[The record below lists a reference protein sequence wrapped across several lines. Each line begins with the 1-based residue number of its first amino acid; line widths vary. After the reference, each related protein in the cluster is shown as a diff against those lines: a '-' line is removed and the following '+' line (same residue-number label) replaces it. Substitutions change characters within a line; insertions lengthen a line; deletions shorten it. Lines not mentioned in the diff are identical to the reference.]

1 MTQNKKI
8 IKIKKLLVRVFEQLS
23 DSKVAVVNMCVLVNE
38 FEIVRSVSKMIAI
51 FRIIFATNHFHS
63 GRVLCPQS
71 RQILMVPLVLYA
83 AFEQTFFVK
92 LEL

>member
-38 FEIVRSVSKMIAI
+38 FEIVRSVYDSDISYHFCDKSFS
-51 FRIIFATNHFHS
+51 FRPSF
-63 GRVLCPQS
+63 
-71 RQILMVPLVLYA
+71 VPPVTPNPDGA
-83 AFEQTFFVK
+83 VGVVCCI
-92 LEL
+92 